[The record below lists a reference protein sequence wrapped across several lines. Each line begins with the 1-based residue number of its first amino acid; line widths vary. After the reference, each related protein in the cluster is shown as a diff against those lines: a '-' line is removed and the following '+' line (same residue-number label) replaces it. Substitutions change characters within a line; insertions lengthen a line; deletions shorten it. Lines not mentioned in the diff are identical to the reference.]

1 MSTQFD
7 YDVIIVGGGII
18 GTSMACALGDIGFKT
33 ALIDANEPQVNWP
46 YDGFDN
52 RVSAITIASQH
63 IFESLKAWPLIKA
76 RRISPYSE
84 MHVWDK
90 DGFGEIHFDCA
101 STGHAQLGYIIE
113 NKVILGGLLERLS
126 ALENVAYLKPVR
138 CHSLSINSHVAE
150 LKLTNGQHLTAP
162 LLIGADGSHS
172 WVRQQQN
179 IDCTGWQYQQHGI
192 VCTVTTQHHHQHTAW
207 QRFLPHGPLAFLPLN
222 DGYCSVVWSNTSS
235 EAEQLLALTD
245 TQFIQ
250 AMQQALGDSPLGNI
264 ETITQRAAFPL
275 RFQHANHYTKSR
287 LALIGDA
294 AHTVHPLAGQGANL
308 GLLDVAQLTETLF
321 HARQK
326 RWDIGSSIVLRK
338 YERAR
343 KGDNLIM
350 MSTVDGLKRLFG
362 NSTKSLSLIRN
373 LGLTLT
379 NATPLVKNQLIKHAM
394 GITNNLPTLAKGQPL
409 NEA

>member
-1 MSTQFD
+1 MSTHD
-7 YDVIIVGGGII
+7 NYDVIIVGGGII
-18 GTSMACALGDIGFKT
+18 GSSMACALGQIGFKT

-52 RVSAITIASQH
+52 RVSAITIASQRL
-63 IFESLKAWPLIKA
+63 FKSLNAWPLIKA
-76 RRISPYSE
+76 RRISPYLE

-90 DGFGEIHFDCA
+90 NSFGEIHFDCA
-101 STGHAQLGYIIE
+101 NTGQNYLGYIIE
-113 NKVILGGLLERLS
+113 NKVILGGLLAQLS
-126 ALENVAYLKPVR
+126 NLEKVTYLKPIR
-138 CHSLSINSHVAE
+138 CHSLNINPQVAKLE
-150 LKLTNGQHLTAP
+150 LTNGQHLTAP
-162 LLIGADGSHS
+162 LIIGADGAHS

-179 IDCTGWQYQQHGI
+179 IDCTGWQYQQQGI

-207 QRFLPHGPLAFLPLN
+207 QRFLPHGPLALLPLS
-222 DGYCSVVWSNTSS
+222 DGHCSVVWSNTSS
-235 EAEQLLALTD
+235 EAKQLLALTD
-245 TQFIQ
+245 PQFIQ
-250 AMQQALGDSPLGNI
+250 AIQAALGDSPLGNI
-264 ETITQRAAFPL
+264 KTMTQRAAFPL
-275 RFQHANHYTKSR
+275 RFQHANQYTKSR

-308 GLLDVAQLTETLF
+308 GLLDVAQLAETIF

-362 NSTKSLSLIRN
+362 NSAKPLSLIRN
-373 LGLTLT
+373 LGLNLT
-379 NATPLVKNQLIKHAM
+379 NATPLVKNRLLKHAM
-394 GITNNLPTLAKGQPL
+394 GINNNLPSLAKGQPL
-409 NEA
+409 N